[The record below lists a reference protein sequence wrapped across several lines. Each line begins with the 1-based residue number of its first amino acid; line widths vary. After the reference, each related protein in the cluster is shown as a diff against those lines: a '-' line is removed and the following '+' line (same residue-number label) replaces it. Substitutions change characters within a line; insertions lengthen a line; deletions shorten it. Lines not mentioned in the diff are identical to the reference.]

1 MPLPAL
7 PERSNEGSKQ
17 PQIRG
22 NSDKALGGADLQRI
36 LVRLIPQDAVSIG
49 GLKARINE
57 GERIGSV
64 PEDGSARDEWNRV
77 APNLKPCCLSAR
89 ARIRDG
95 DDASDKRGSD
105 GLPLVAETQPTWHAG
120 YEDKTDEA

>member
-57 GERIGSV
+57 RERIWSV

-77 APNLKPCCLSAR
+77 DPNLQSYRLCAVAR
-89 ARIRDG
+89 VADRL
-95 DDASDKRGSD
+95 DANDTRG
-105 GLPLVAETQPTWHAG
+105 T
-120 YEDKTDEA
+120 